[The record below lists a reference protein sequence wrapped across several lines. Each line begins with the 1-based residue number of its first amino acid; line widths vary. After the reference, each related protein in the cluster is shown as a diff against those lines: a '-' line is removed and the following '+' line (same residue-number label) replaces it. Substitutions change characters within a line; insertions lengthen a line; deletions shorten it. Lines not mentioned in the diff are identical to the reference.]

1 MKSQQKISK
10 LLIVFVVLLMNGIVG
25 EIIQNNISPILK
37 TNDKVILKFMID
49 KLTDA
54 NLVLWWKRSASYNS

>member
-1 MKSQQKISK
+1 MKSQQKISR